1 MVAVLLGNGCRQV
14 LKLRKKGA
22 ELDYMD
28 REGNTALVLAI
39 IARENAFTD
48 VLRNIGANVNL
59 AGNKAL
65 TPLMQAVIN
74 NDAKLINKLAAKGV
88 EPDSKSGDENTALTL
103 AINNGAGKN
112 VIDSLITLGVDVKLL
127 KQ

>member
-1 MVAVLLGNGCRQV
+1 MQASFKSLE
-14 LKLRKKGA
+14 KSA

-39 IARENAFTD
+39 IARENAITE
-48 VLRNIGANVNL
+48 VLLNVGANVNL

-65 TPLMQAVIN
+65 TPLMLAVIN
-74 NDAKLINKLAAKGV
+74 NDAKLTNKLATKGV
-88 EPDSKSGDENTALTL
+88 EPDSKNDDENTALTL

-112 VIDSLITLGVDVKLL
+112 VIDSLITLSIDVKLL
-127 KQ
+127 RQISPHG